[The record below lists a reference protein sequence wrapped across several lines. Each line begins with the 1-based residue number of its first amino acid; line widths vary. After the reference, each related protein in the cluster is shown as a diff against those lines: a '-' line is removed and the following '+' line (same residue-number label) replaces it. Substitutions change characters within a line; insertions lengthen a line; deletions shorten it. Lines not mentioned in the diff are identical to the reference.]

1 MLLTSNSRRQH
12 RRTKVRSQGL
22 YGVSMQL
29 KLFKPIL
36 TVVGAAMLA
45 ACSHS
50 HAQSA
55 SNAAPPP
62 PSVTVAEVIARP
74 LHHWDELTG
83 ELQAVNTVEVRP
95 RVSGFIDSVE
105 FIEGARVRKGQV
117 LFQIDPRPFQI
128 EIERLDAE
136 IKRAQ
141 SKLDYATAGHARAER
156 LFAQNAIAR
165 EEYEQLTSAETEAS
179 GDVGSLNAQLHA
191 ARLNLEYTHVRS
203 PIDGHVSRAV
213 ITSGNLVSNTNL
225 LTTVVSDDPI
235 YAYFDTDEA
244 TYLRFVRQER
254 GDSTPSR
261 GAAAGQS
268 PSASPVFMG
277 LVGEQGY
284 PHQGLLDFIDNQ
296 VDARSS
302 TIHVRAVFDN
312 KDGRFTPGLFARIK
326 LLANDSYNA
335 ILIDERAVGNDL
347 GKKFVLV
354 LKPDSTLEYR
364 PVTLGTRIDGLRV
377 VEEGLQ
383 PADTIVINGLQHV
396 MAGAKVAATRVTMTA
411 GGAGLSQVAAP
422 EGKALLVR
430 AQSAAGIAH
439 P

>member
-1 MLLTSNSRRQH
+1 
-12 RRTKVRSQGL
+12 
-22 YGVSMQL
+22 
-29 KLFKPIL
+29 
-36 TVVGAAMLA
+36 
-45 ACSHS
+45 
-50 HAQSA
+50 
-55 SNAAPPP
+55 
-62 PSVTVAEVIARP
+62 
-74 LHHWDELTG
+74 LTG

-136 IKRAQ
+136 LKRAH

-254 GDSTPSR
+254 GDRTPSP
-261 GAAAGQS
+261 GAAGHGQS

-326 LLANDSYNA
+326 LVANDSYNA

-377 VEEGLQ
+377 VEEGLTA
-383 PADTIVINGLQHV
+383 ADTIVVNGLQHV
-396 MAGAKVAATRVTMTA
+396 MPGAKVAATVVTMTA
-411 GGAGLSQVAAP
+411 GGSGLSQVAAP

>member
-1 MLLTSNSRRQH
+1 MYLRTS
-12 RRTKVRSQGL
+12 TC
-22 YGVSMQL
+22 
-29 KLFKPIL
+29 I
-36 TVVGAAMLA
+36 LA
-45 ACSHS
+45 AICTIVLTACGHS
-50 HAQSA
+50 RAQS
-55 SNAAPPP
+55 SVAAPPP
-62 PSVTVAEVIARP
+62 PAVTVATVIARP

-83 ELQAVNTVEVRP
+83 ELQAVNTVEVHP
-95 RVSGFIDSVE
+95 RVSGFVDSVQ
-105 FIEGARVRKGQV
+105 FTEGARVAKGQV
-117 LFQIDPRPFQI
+117 LFQIDPRPFEI
-128 EIERLDAE
+128 EIERLSAE
-136 IKRAQ
+136 LKRAQ

-165 EEYEQLTSAETEAS
+165 EEYEQLTSAETEAA

-191 ARLNLEYTHVRS
+191 ARLNLEYSHVRS
-203 PIDGHVSRAV
+203 PIDGHASRAL
-213 ITSGNLVSNTNL
+213 ITSGNLVSSTNL

-244 TYLRFVRQER
+244 TYLRFTRLSQGNR
-254 GDSTPSR
+254 TAPRDRAGH
-261 GAAAGQS
+261 GAAS
-268 PSASPVFMG
+268 SPVFMG

-284 PHQGLLDFIDNQ
+284 PHQGQLDFIDNQ

-326 LLANDSYNA
+326 LVANDSYDA
-335 ILIDERAVGNDL
+335 ILIDERAVGSDL

-354 LKPDSTLEYR
+354 LKPDSTVEYR
-364 PVTLGTRIDGLRV
+364 PVTLGMRIDGLRV

-383 PADTIVINGLQHV
+383 TADTIVVNGLQHV

-411 GGAGLSQVAAP
+411 GGSGLSQVAVP
-422 EGKALLVR
+422 GDKSLLVR
-430 AQSAAGIAH
+430 AESAAGTATGH

>member
-1 MLLTSNSRRQH
+1 MHLQTSTS
-12 RRTKVRSQGL
+12 
-22 YGVSMQL
+22 
-29 KLFKPIL
+29 I
-36 TVVGAAMLA
+36 LA
-45 ACSHS
+45 AICAFVLTACGHS
-50 HAQSA
+50 RAQSA

-62 PSVTVAEVIARP
+62 PTVTVAQVIARP

-83 ELQAVNTVEVRP
+83 ELQAVNTVDVHP
-95 RVSGFIDSVE
+95 RVSGFVDSVH
-105 FIEGARVRKGQV
+105 FTEGARVAKDQV
-117 LFQIDPRPFQI
+117 LFQIDPRPFEI
-128 EIERLDAE
+128 EIERLSAE
-136 IKRAQ
+136 LKRAQ
-141 SKLDYATAGHARAER
+141 SKLEFARAGHARAER

-203 PIDGHVSRAV
+203 PIDGHVSRAL
-213 ITSGNLVSNTNL
+213 ITPGNLVSNTNL

-254 GDSTPSR
+254 SDRTPPR
-261 GAAAGQS
+261 AAAHGPS

-326 LLANDSYNA
+326 LVANDSYDA

-354 LKPDSTLEYR
+354 LKADSTLEYR

-383 PADTIVINGLQHV
+383 PADTIVVNGLQHV

-411 GGAGLSQVAAP
+411 GGSGLSQVAAP

-430 AQSAAGIAH
+430 AESKIGTGTAH

>member
-1 MLLTSNSRRQH
+1 
-12 RRTKVRSQGL
+12 
-22 YGVSMQL
+22 MQL
-29 KLFKPIL
+29 KLLKPIL
-36 TVVGAAMLA
+36 TAVGAAVLT

-55 SNAAPPP
+55 NAAPPP

-136 IKRAQ
+136 LKRAH

-254 GDSTPSR
+254 GDRTPSP
-261 GAAAGQS
+261 GAAGHGQS

-326 LLANDSYNA
+326 LVANDSYNA

-377 VEEGLQ
+377 VEEGLTA
-383 PADTIVINGLQHV
+383 ADTIVVNGLQHV
-396 MAGAKVAATRVTMTA
+396 MPGAKVAATVVTMTA
-411 GGAGLSQVAAP
+411 GGSGLSQVAAP

>member
-1 MLLTSNSRRQH
+1 MYLRTSS
-12 RRTKVRSQGL
+12 S
-22 YGVSMQL
+22 
-29 KLFKPIL
+29 I
-36 TVVGAAMLA
+36 LA
-45 ACSHS
+45 AICSIVLTACGHS

-62 PSVTVAEVIARP
+62 AAVTVAQVIARP

-83 ELQAVNTVEVRP
+83 ELQAVNTVDVRP
-95 RVSGFIDSVE
+95 RVSGFIDSVQ
-105 FIEGARVRKGQV
+105 FTEGARVSKGQV
-117 LFQIDPRPFQI
+117 LFQIDPRPYEI
-128 EIERLDAE
+128 EIERLTSE

-141 SKLDYATAGHARAER
+141 SKLEFATAGHTRAER
-156 LFAQNAIAR
+156 LYAQNAIAR

-179 GDVGSLNAQLHA
+179 GDLGSLNAQLHA

-213 ITSGNLVSNTNL
+213 ITAGNLVSNTNL

-244 TYLRFVRQER
+244 TYLRFIRQER
-254 GDSTPSR
+254 GDHAPPHG
-261 GAAAGQS
+261 GAAHGTSQ
-268 PSASPVFMG
+268 SPVFMG
-277 LVGEQGY
+277 LAGEQGY

-326 LLANDSYNA
+326 LVANDSYNA

-354 LKPDSTLEYR
+354 LKSDSTVEYR
-364 PVTLGTRIDGLRV
+364 PVTLGTRLDGLRV

-383 PADTIVINGLQHV
+383 PADTIVVNGLQHV

-411 GGAGLSQVAAP
+411 GGSGLLQVAAP

-430 AQSAAGIAH
+430 AESKTGAGTAH

>member
-1 MLLTSNSRRQH
+1 MVLR
-12 RRTKVRSQGL
+12 
-22 YGVSMQL
+22 VSAA
-29 KLFKPIL
+29 IL
-36 TVVGAAMLA
+36 ISIGSVVLG

-50 HAQSA
+50 QAQPA
-55 SNAAPPP
+55 PNAALPQ
-62 PSVTVAEVIARP
+62 VTVAPVISRP
-74 LHHWDELTG
+74 LHHWEELTG

-105 FIEGARVRKGQV
+105 FGEGARVAKGQV

-128 EIERLDAE
+128 EIERLTAE

-165 EEYEQLTSAETEAS
+165 EEYEQLTSAETEAA
-179 GDVGSLNAQLHA
+179 GDLGSLNAQLHA

-203 PIDGHVSRAV
+203 PIDGHVSRAL
-213 ITSGNLVSNTNL
+213 ITSGNLVSNANL

-244 TYLRFVRQER
+244 TYLKFSELGAGGRRAY
-254 GDSTPSR
+254 
-261 GAAAGQS
+261 GAAS
-268 PSASPVFMG
+268 PARGVSSRDDAANRGGNGGAASGHGAASSPVFLG

-284 PHQGLLDFIDNQ
+284 PHQGVLDFIDNA

-326 LLANDSYNA
+326 LVANDSYDA

-347 GKKFVLV
+347 GKKYVLV
-354 LKPDSTLEYR
+354 LKSDETLEYR
-364 PVTLGTRIDGLRV
+364 SITLGSRIEGLRV

-383 PADTIVINGLQHV
+383 PNDVIVVNGMQHV
-396 MAGAKVAATRVTMTA
+396 MPGAKVQSTRVAMTA
-411 GGAGLSQVAAP
+411 GGAGLDQVAAKP
-422 EGKALLVR
+422 LRMVKN
-430 AQSAAGIAH
+430 
-439 P
+439 

>member
-1 MLLTSNSRRQH
+1 MYLRTSTRILAVIGTIVLSACGH
-12 RRTKVRSQGL
+12 SQ
-22 YGVSMQL
+22 
-29 KLFKPIL
+29 
-36 TVVGAAMLA
+36 
-45 ACSHS
+45 
-50 HAQSA
+50 AQSPVA
-55 SNAAPPP
+55 AAPPP
-62 PSVTVAEVIARP
+62 PAVTVAEVIARP

-83 ELQAVNTVEVRP
+83 ELQAVNTVDVRP
-95 RVSGFIDSVE
+95 RVSGFIDSVQ
-105 FIEGARVRKGQV
+105 FTEGARVSKGQV
-117 LFQIDPRPFQI
+117 LFQIDPRPFEI
-128 EIERLDAE
+128 EIERLTAE
-136 IKRAQ
+136 LKRAQ
-141 SKLDYATAGHARAER
+141 SKLDYTTAGRARAER

-179 GDVGSLNAQLHA
+179 GDLGSLNAQLHA
-191 ARLNLEYTHVRS
+191 ARLNLEYSHVRS

-254 GDSTPSR
+254 GERTPLR
-261 GAAAGQS
+261 AAAAHDPS
-268 PSASPVFMG
+268 SSASPVYMG

-284 PHQGLLDFIDNQ
+284 PHQGRLDFIDNQ

-302 TIHVRAVFDN
+302 TIRVRAVFDN

-326 LLANDSYNA
+326 LVANDSYNA

-347 GKKFVLV
+347 GKKFVLI
-354 LKPDSTLEYR
+354 LKPDSTVEYR

-383 PADTIVINGLQHV
+383 PADTIVVNGLQHV

-411 GGAGLSQVAAP
+411 GGSGLSQGLSQVAAP
-422 EGKALLVR
+422 EGKALVVR
-430 AQSAAGIAH
+430 AESTAGSAVAH

>member
-1 MLLTSNSRRQH
+1 
-12 RRTKVRSQGL
+12 
-22 YGVSMQL
+22 MQL
-29 KLFKPIL
+29 KLLKPIL
-36 TVVGAAMLA
+36 TAVGAAVLT

-55 SNAAPPP
+55 NAAPPP

-136 IKRAQ
+136 LKRAH

-254 GDSTPSR
+254 GDRTPSP
-261 GAAAGQS
+261 GAAGHGQS

-302 TIHVRAVFDN
+302 TIHVRAVFEN

-326 LLANDSYNA
+326 LVANDSYNA

-377 VEEGLQ
+377 VEEGLTA
-383 PADTIVINGLQHV
+383 ADTIVVNGLQHV
-396 MAGAKVAATRVTMTA
+396 MPGAKVAATVVTMTA
-411 GGAGLSQVAAP
+411 GGSGLSQVAAP

>member
-1 MLLTSNSRRQH
+1 
-12 RRTKVRSQGL
+12 
-22 YGVSMQL
+22 MQL
-29 KLFKPIL
+29 KLLKPIL
-36 TVVGAAMLA
+36 TAVGAAVLT

-136 IKRAQ
+136 LKRAH

-213 ITSGNLVSNTNL
+213 TTSGNLVSNTNL

-254 GDSTPSR
+254 GDRTPSP
-261 GAAAGQS
+261 GAAGHGQS

-326 LLANDSYNA
+326 LVANDSYNA

-377 VEEGLQ
+377 VEEGLTA
-383 PADTIVINGLQHV
+383 ADTIVVNGLQHV
-396 MAGAKVAATRVTMTA
+396 MPGAKVAATVVTMTA
-411 GGAGLSQVAAP
+411 GGSGLSQVAAP

>member
-1 MLLTSNSRRQH
+1 MYLRTSTSILAVIGTIVLSACGH
-12 RRTKVRSQGL
+12 SQ
-22 YGVSMQL
+22 
-29 KLFKPIL
+29 
-36 TVVGAAMLA
+36 
-45 ACSHS
+45 
-50 HAQSA
+50 AQSSA
-55 SNAAPPP
+55 AAAPPP
-62 PSVTVAEVIARP
+62 PAVTVAEVIARP

-83 ELQAVNTVEVRP
+83 ELQAVNTVDVHP
-95 RVSGFIDSVE
+95 RVSGFIDSVQ
-105 FIEGARVRKGQV
+105 FTEGARVGKGQV
-117 LFQIDPRPFQI
+117 LFQIDPRPFEI
-128 EIERLDAE
+128 EIERLTAE
-136 IKRAQ
+136 LKRAQ

-191 ARLNLEYTHVRS
+191 ARLNLEYSHVRS

-213 ITSGNLVSNTNL
+213 ITSGNLVSSTNL

-244 TYLRFVRQER
+244 TYLRFTRLEQ
-254 GDSTPSR
+254 GDRAAR
-261 GAAAGQS
+261 GAQPGHDAGS
-268 PSASPVFMG
+268 SPVFMG

-284 PHQGLLDFIDNQ
+284 PHQGRLDFIDNQ
-296 VDARSS
+296 VDSRSS

-326 LLANDSYNA
+326 LVGNDSHAA

-354 LKPDSTLEYR
+354 LKPDSTVEYR
-364 PVTLGTRIDGLRV
+364 SVTLGTRIDGLRV
-377 VEEGLQ
+377 VEEGLR
-383 PADTIVINGLQHV
+383 PADTIVVNGLQHV
-396 MAGAKVAATRVTMTA
+396 MAGAKVNANRVTMTA
-411 GGAGLSQVAAP
+411 GGSGLSQVAVP
-422 EGKALLVR
+422 EGKALMVR
-430 AQSAAGIAH
+430 VQSAAGTGTGH

>member
-1 MLLTSNSRRQH
+1 
-12 RRTKVRSQGL
+12 
-22 YGVSMQL
+22 MQL
-29 KLFKPIL
+29 KLLKPIL
-36 TVVGAAMLA
+36 TAVAAAVLT

-55 SNAAPPP
+55 NAAPPP
-62 PSVTVAEVIARP
+62 PAVTVAEVIARP

-95 RVSGFIDSVE
+95 RVNGFIDSVE

-136 IKRAQ
+136 LKRAH

-244 TYLRFVRQER
+244 TYLRFVQQEQ
-254 GDSTPSR
+254 GDSTSSR

-284 PHQGLLDFIDNQ
+284 PHQGLLNFIDNQ

-326 LLANDSYNA
+326 LVANDSYNA

-377 VEEGLQ
+377 VEEGLTA
-383 PADTIVINGLQHV
+383 ADTIVVNGLQHV
-396 MAGAKVAATRVTMTA
+396 MPGAKVAATRVTMTA
-411 GGAGLSQVAAP
+411 GGSGLSQVAAP
-422 EGKALLVR
+422 GSKALLVR
-430 AQSAAGIAH
+430 AESAAGLAH

>member
-1 MLLTSNSRRQH
+1 MYLRTSSSILASICSIVLT
-12 RRTKVRSQGL
+12 
-22 YGVSMQL
+22 
-29 KLFKPIL
+29 
-36 TVVGAAMLA
+36 

-50 HAQSA
+50 HAQSG

-62 PSVTVAEVIARP
+62 PAVTVAQVIARP

-95 RVSGFIDSVE
+95 RVSGFIDSVQ
-105 FIEGARVRKGQV
+105 FTEGARVSKGQV
-117 LFQIDPRPFQI
+117 LFQIDPRPFEI
-128 EIERLDAE
+128 EIERLTSE
-136 IKRAQ
+136 LKRAQ
-141 SKLDYATAGHARAER
+141 SKLEYATAGHARAER
-156 LFAQNAIAR
+156 LYAQNAIAR

-244 TYLRFVRQER
+244 TYLRFIRQER
-254 GDSTPSR
+254 GDRSPPRGGGVHGPSH
-261 GAAAGQS
+261 
-268 PSASPVFMG
+268 SPVFMG

-284 PHQGLLDFIDNQ
+284 PHQGQLDFIDNQ

-302 TIHVRAVFDN
+302 TIRVRAVFDN

-326 LLANDSYNA
+326 LVADDSYNA

-354 LKPDSTLEYR
+354 LKSDSTLEYR
-364 PVTLGTRIDGLRV
+364 PVTLGTRIEGLRV

-383 PADTIVINGLQHV
+383 PADTIVVNGMQHV

-411 GGAGLSQVAAP
+411 GGTGLSQVAAP
-422 EGKALLVR
+422 DGKALVVR
-430 AQSAAGIAH
+430 SGSTAGIGAVH
-439 P
+439 LK

>member
-1 MLLTSNSRRQH
+1 M
-12 RRTKVRSQGL
+12 
-22 YGVSMQL
+22 
-29 KLFKPIL
+29 
-36 TVVGAAMLA
+36 
-45 ACSHS
+45 
-50 HAQSA
+50 
-55 SNAAPPP
+55 
-62 PSVTVAEVIARP
+62 IARP
-74 LHHWDELTG
+74 LHHSDELTG
-83 ELQAVNTVEVRP
+83 ELQAVNTVDVRP
-95 RVSGFIDSVE
+95 RVSGFIDSVQ
-105 FIEGARVRKGQV
+105 FTEGARVSKGQV
-117 LFQIDPRPFQI
+117 LFQIDPRPFEI
-128 EIERLDAE
+128 EIERLTSE

-141 SKLDYATAGHARAER
+141 SKLEYATAGHARAER
-156 LFAQNAIAR
+156 LYAQNAIAR
-165 EEYEQLTSAETEAS
+165 EEYEQLTSAETEAA
-179 GDVGSLNAQLHA
+179 GDLGSLNAQLHA

-254 GDSTPSR
+254 GDRTPGR
-261 GAAAGQS
+261 GAAGHGPS

-302 TIHVRAVFDN
+302 TIRVRAVFDN

-326 LLANDSYNA
+326 LVANDSYNA

-377 VEEGLQ
+377 VEEGLTA
-383 PADTIVINGLQHV
+383 ADTIVVNGLQHV
-396 MAGAKVAATRVTMTA
+396 MPGAKVAATVVTMTA
-411 GGAGLSQVAAP
+411 GGSGLSQVAAP

>member
-1 MLLTSNSRRQH
+1 MVLRTSSSILVAICTIVLT
-12 RRTKVRSQGL
+12 
-22 YGVSMQL
+22 
-29 KLFKPIL
+29 
-36 TVVGAAMLA
+36 
-45 ACSHS
+45 ACGHS
-50 HAQSA
+50 KAQSA
-55 SNAAPPP
+55 SNAAPQLPT
-62 PSVTVAEVIARP
+62 VTVAEVIARP

-83 ELQAVNTVEVRP
+83 ELQAVNTVDVHP

-105 FIEGARVRKGQV
+105 FTEGARVRKAQV
-117 LFQIDPRPFQI
+117 LFQIDPRPFEI
-128 EIERLDAE
+128 EIERLSAE
-136 IKRAQ
+136 LKRAQ
-141 SKLDYATAGHARAER
+141 SKLDFATAGHARAER

-165 EEYEQLTSAETEAS
+165 EEYEQLTSAETEAA
-179 GDVGSLNAQLHA
+179 GDVGSLNAQLRA
-191 ARLNLEYTHVRS
+191 ARLNLEYSHVRS

-213 ITSGNLVSNTNL
+213 ITSGNLVSNANL

-244 TYLRFVRQER
+244 TYLKFTRLQPGDRTATAVRAH
-254 GDSTPSR
+254 D
-261 GAAAGQS
+261 AAS
-268 PSASPVFMG
+268 SPVFMG

-284 PHQGLLDFIDNQ
+284 PHQGRLDFIDNQ

-326 LLANDSYNA
+326 LVANDSYSA

-354 LKPDSTLEYR
+354 LKPDNTLEYH
-364 PVTLGTRIDGLRV
+364 PVTLGARVDGLRV
-377 VEEGLQ
+377 VDEGLQ
-383 PADTIVINGLQHV
+383 PADTIVVNGLQHV
-396 MAGAKVAATRVTMTA
+396 TAGAKVVATRVTMSA
-411 GGAGLSQVAAP
+411 GGPGLSQVAAP

-430 AQSAAGIAH
+430 AESAAGTGTGH

>member
-1 MLLTSNSRRQH
+1 
-12 RRTKVRSQGL
+12 
-22 YGVSMQL
+22 MQL
-29 KLFKPIL
+29 KLLKPIL
-36 TVVGAAMLA
+36 TAVGAAVLT

-55 SNAAPPP
+55 NAAPPP

-136 IKRAQ
+136 LKRAH

-254 GDSTPSR
+254 GDRTPSP
-261 GAAAGQS
+261 GAAGHGQS

-302 TIHVRAVFDN
+302 TIHVRAVFEN

-326 LLANDSYNA
+326 LVANDSYNA

-364 PVTLGTRIDGLRV
+364 PVMLGTRIDGLRV
-377 VEEGLQ
+377 VEEGLTA
-383 PADTIVINGLQHV
+383 ADTIVVNGLQHV
-396 MAGAKVAATRVTMTA
+396 MPGAKVAATVVTMTA
-411 GGAGLSQVAAP
+411 GGSGLSQVAAP